1 MKLNITIPENL
12 SDIKLW
18 QYQKFL
24 KIQTHNDD
32 PQFLITK
39 MIEIFCE
46 IKSSDVLKLRV
57 SDSNMIIETIQ
68 KMLEQ
73 KPKLVERFKMNDVEF
88 GFIPDLDDMTLGEY
102 IDLDTNIGDWE
113 NIHKAMAVLYRPIKS
128 SFRDKYSII
137 DYDIEAHKQIDNM
150 PMDVVLG
157 SVGFFYHLGIELS
170 KVMTNYLE
178 TDRVTDQHL
187 HHKNN
192 SVPSGVGIN
201 HYTDS
206 LRAMLQNYNI
216 LLN

>member
-12 SDIKLW
+12 SEIKLW

-39 MIEIFCE
+39 MIEIFCN
-46 IKSSDVLKLRV
+46 IKSSEVLKLRV
-57 SDSNMIIETIQ
+57 SDSNMIIESLQ
-68 KMLEQ
+68 NMLEQ
-73 KPKLVERFKMNDVEF
+73 KPKLVERFKMDDVEF

-128 SFRDKYSII
+128 SFRDKYSIV
-137 DYDIEAHKQIDNM
+137 DYDVELHKQIDHM
-150 PMDVVLG
+150 PMDAVLG

-170 KVMTNYLE
+170 QVMTNYLE
-178 TDRVTDQHL
+178 ADRVMQHS
-187 HHKNN
+187 HPDNN
-192 SVPSGVGIN
+192 SVQSGDGIKAC
-201 HYTDS
+201 TDS
-206 LRAMLQNYNI
+206 LRVMLQNYNI